1 MRSDLSWPPITALFT
16 FVTDELISRGVRA
29 DAIVREIAAI
39 VGGRGGGRPHMAQA
53 GVEDPSRI
61 DEALMAGASTVG
73 TLLGE
78 QPG

>member
-1 MRSDLSWPPITALFT
+1 MPGGKCALFA

-29 DAIVREIAAI
+29 DAIVREVAAI